1 MEIGMRLIK
10 VTRADGTSAFVNPQ
24 LVRAVVATEKQMSFI
39 QFDNDHVLMIREKVE
54 TVAQEI
60 ESAL

>member
-54 TVAQEI
+54 TVALEI

>member
-1 MEIGMRLIK
+1 MRLIK

-24 LVRAVVATEKQMSFI
+24 LVRAVVAAEKQMSFI
-39 QFDNDHVLMIREKVE
+39 QFDHDHVLMIRETAE
-54 TVAQEI
+54 TVAKEI

>member
-1 MEIGMRLIK
+1 MRLIK

>member
-1 MEIGMRLIK
+1 MRLIK

-54 TVAQEI
+54 TVALEI